1 MPKLTE
7 DSLEKRFSCQ
17 YCGESFRTRQGLSGH
32 IQFKHSKGKKVTYSD
47 IDDVISKIQVL
58 ELGGKAAGL
67 SPADNPVPSILK
79 LWPLVLIGL
88 DMVNVKCTD
97 QDFKNYMLVSLAQ
110 REENERLR
118 KQLVNDFKD
127 LLAENR

>member
-1 MPKLTE
+1 MPKLTK
-7 DSLEKRFSCQ
+7 DSLKKRFSCL
-17 YCGESFRTRQGLSGH
+17 YCGESFRTRQGLSGQ

-47 IDDVISKIQVL
+47 FVDVISKVEVL

-67 SPADNPVPSILK
+67 SPASNPVPSILK
-79 LWPLVLIGL
+79 EWPLVQIRL
-88 DMVNVKCTD
+88 DMVDVKCIN

-118 KQLVNDFKD
+118 KQLINDFKD